1 MAAAPRV
8 DHGSG
13 AGGGDPLER
22 DRRIL
27 ALELALKRAR
37 EEVLQLR
44 RNVGNME
51 EIVDARGERMGVLE
65 RKYLYWRDEAMRR
78 GELMDAQSRRMLV
91 LEQEREG
98 LRLMLDQEYV
108 RIGADLEVEAVGEAG
123 YLYGVVEGPEGGVD
137 VGGGGEG
144 DVVVVA
150 ANEEGAVVGF
160 GGEVV
165 DPGLLGGG
173 GDGGDGGDG
182 GELLEEEGEAEAEDI
197 GFVTC
202 VEND

>member
-1 MAAAPRV
+1 
-8 DHGSG
+8 
-13 AGGGDPLER
+13 
-22 DRRIL
+22 
-27 ALELALKRAR
+27 
-37 EEVLQLR
+37 
-44 RNVGNME
+44 
-51 EIVDARGERMGVLE
+51 
-65 RKYLYWRDEAMRR
+65 
-78 GELMDAQSRRMLV
+78 MDAQSRRMLL

-123 YLYGVVEGPEGGVD
+123 YLYGVVEEPEGGVD

-173 GDGGDGGDG
+173 GDGGDGG
-182 GELLEEEGEAEAEDI
+182 ELLEEEGEAEAEDI